1 MCTLIV
7 KSAFLAGTSHAG
19 VADII
24 ARSLAGQINSI
35 QDCPGGRGI
44 IQISFLD
51 PQLKK
56 SYEEAGSISFDD
68 VCCHVVCLT
77 PITFV
82 LVYLFP
88 LEGSNDHVKEAL
100 KYFGDIKE
108 VKFQHWTNVPGVAT
122 GARIVHVV

>member
-1 MCTLIV
+1 MRGWQISLQGLWRVRSTLFRTV
-7 KSAFLAGTSHAG
+7 
-19 VADII
+19 
-24 ARSLAGQINSI
+24 
-35 QDCPGGRGI
+35 PGGGGI

-82 LVYLFP
+82 LVYLFS

-108 VKFQHWTNVPGVAT
+108 VKFQHWTYVPGVAT